1 MSTAPTTA
9 TRLAALEA
17 RVAEL
22 EAIDAR
28 LIHAM
33 SRFTAIFDNHFL
45 AITELMVDEFTARD
59 QETAA
64 TTAELEAAI
73 RSRAPRGFKFPI
85 TVHQTVVSPVTIV
98 KNTWRK
104 PLDEHTWRL
113 WGEHLRYISGLAETH
128 QLILKRNGMVD
139 EQPAPVRR
147 TEYGLQSR

>member
-33 SRFTAIFDNHFL
+33 SRFTAIFDNHSL
-45 AITELMVDEFTARD
+45 AITELIVDEFSTRD
-59 QETAA
+59 QEAA
-64 TTAELEAAI
+64 QTQAELEAAI
-73 RSRAPRGFKFPI
+73 RGRAPRGFKFPI
-85 TVHQTVVSPVTIV
+85 TVHETVVSPVTVI
-98 KNTWRK
+98 KNTFRK
-104 PLDEHTWRL
+104 PLDEHTWSR

-128 QLILKRNGMVD
+128 QIILKKNGMIPEELPPSGED
-139 EQPAPVRR
+139 
-147 TEYGLQSR
+147 